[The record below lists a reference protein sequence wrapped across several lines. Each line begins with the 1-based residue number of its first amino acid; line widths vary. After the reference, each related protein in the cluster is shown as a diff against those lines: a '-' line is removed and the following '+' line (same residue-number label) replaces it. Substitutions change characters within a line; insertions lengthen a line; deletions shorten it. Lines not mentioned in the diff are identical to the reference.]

1 MPWASVTVPSPA
13 KPTIRVKRVF
23 GWRLPGPFGPCASTG
38 SHLTRFSELRLGRTS
53 PALSHSYVVALVYVR
68 DSRIVKHGDTF
79 TCAGFG
85 LSWVA
90 MTCCVAWA

>member
-1 MPWASVTVPSPA
+1 MPWALITVPSPA
-13 KPTIRVKRVF
+13 KPTVRVKRAF

-68 DSRIVKHGDTF
+68 DSCIVKHQRASTS
-79 TCAGFG
+79 AGLG

-90 MTCCVAWA
+90 MAGWFARA